1 MVKSPKQKPR
11 VKREHSSGLKSRK
24 SLKMRKPS
32 MSRQEGY
39 RHKKLK
45 KGWRRPRGK
54 HSKLRMREKP
64 RGGLPGSGHGSPR
77 AVRGLNRLGYKEIR
91 ITNVSD
97 LSKIKPE
104 SEVGLLASTLG
115 RRKRDEILKLA
126 IEKGIH
132 VINA

>member
-1 MVKSPKQKPR
+1 MVKSLKKKPKPR
-11 VKREHSSGLKSRK
+11 KEHSSGLKSRK

-54 HSKLRMREKP
+54 QSKLRMKEKA
-64 RGGLPGSGHGSPR
+64 RGGLPSSGHGSPR
-77 AVRGLNRLGYKEIR
+77 AVRGLNRFGYREIR
-91 ITNVSD
+91 ITNISD
-97 LSKIKPE
+97 LAKIKPE
-104 SEVGLLASTLG
+104 NEVGLLAGTLG
-115 RRKRDEILKLA
+115 RRKRDEIIKLA
-126 IEKGIH
+126 AEKGIH